1 MIVIL
6 ECIDSYQQSS
16 MTDQS
21 ISYNY
26 KGMNQIVINNQQA
39 METKTSTIFLSYE
52 EANNWLPVLRSDHF
66 KKITL
71 TNSSQ
76 IEAKSLKFLIQLT
89 RLLKFDVNK
98 Q

>member
-52 EANNWLPVLRSDHF
+52 EANNWLPVLRSDYF

>member
-6 ECIDSYQQSS
+6 ECIDSYQQRS
-16 MTDQS
+16 MAYQS

-39 METKTSTIFLSYE
+39 METKASTIFLSYE
-52 EANNWLPVLRSDHF
+52 EANNWLPVLRSDYF

-76 IEAKSLKFLIQLT
+76 I
-89 RLLKFDVNK
+89 
-98 Q
+98 